1 MAIKEYKGFQFKY
14 RRGNAEREGDYAIY
28 HNYRSVATGENL
40 KDCYRVA
47 DDLLAKPNILE
58 LRKFLLGERLLT
70 KRAPDSLK
78 ATVKRQPR
86 VKKSKFARPAKSG

>member
-28 HNYRSVATGENL
+28 HQRRMVASGENL

-47 DDLLAKPNILE
+47 DDLLSKPRVLE

-70 KRAPDSLK
+70 KRARDAKPASRK
-78 ATVKRQPR
+78 S
-86 VKKSKFARPAKSG
+86 KKSKKVLRP